1 MNELYLDP
9 EAALEV
15 EYVKTDS
22 QKGDSFTK
30 ALGPQAFI
38 AAREKLSMRKPQ
50 VHGSAEDGVS
60 KGGDDG
66 DHAQQS

>member
-15 EYVKTDS
+15 EYVKTDV

-30 ALGPQAFI
+30 ALGPQAFT
-38 AAREKLSMRKPQ
+38 AARDKLGMRKPQ
-50 VHGSAEDGVS
+50 VMDVGECPDCSGSAEFR
-60 KGGDDG
+60 
-66 DHAQQS
+66 HRY